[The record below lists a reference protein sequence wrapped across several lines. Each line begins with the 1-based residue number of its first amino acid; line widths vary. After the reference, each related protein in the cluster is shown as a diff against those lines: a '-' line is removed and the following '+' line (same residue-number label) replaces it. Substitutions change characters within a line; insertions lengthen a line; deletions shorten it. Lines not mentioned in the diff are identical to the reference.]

1 MAIQKEIW
9 IQAIVEAFFAD
20 DSFVSK
26 AYNAD
31 AFVNQGKSVH
41 IPNAG
46 APSGVE
52 KNRSVFPATVN
63 TRTDVDLKFDLDEFT
78 TNPIR
83 IPHAETVEL
92 SYDKRNS
99 VLRQD
104 KSALI
109 NKASESI
116 LYNWLPD
123 NAYTIETSGKTVTA
137 HTASATGN
145 RKTFTKED
153 VRKAMVKFNS
163 QNVPQTGRYLLV
175 DAEMYG
181 QLLDSLTTQEAMA
194 FHATANVQKGIL
206 GQLYSFQIL
215 MRSRVGVYTNA
226 GVKKEFSAVGA
237 TTDVAC
243 ALAWHVDSVCRAMG
257 EVEMFDNISD
267 PTYYGDIYSF
277 LVRCG
282 GRAMRNDVAGLLAI
296 KQATV

>member
-31 AFVNQGKSVH
+31 AFVNQGKSVY

-46 APSGVE
+46 ASSGVE
-52 KNRSVFPATVN
+52 KNRSVFPATVT

-78 TNPIR
+78 TDPIR

-137 HTASATGN
+137 HSPSATGN

-163 QNVPQTGRYLLV
+163 QNVPQTRRYLLV

-215 MRSRVGVYTNA
+215 MRSRVGVYTNV

-243 ALAWHVDSVCRAMG
+243 ALAWHEDSVCRAMG